1 MSGCKR
7 EILKSS
13 SDFSALSTNW
23 FNHFLVFRQNCNM
36 TRTWLKY
43 STSWLCWRRRCFRSR
58 NDWGEKTLII
68 WVNNYFC
75 WIIIGLRLILQSKES
90 KILDQKTIIKKMK
103 SLIEIQ
109 RIKLDTRGES
119 DKKFVVK
126 PIPKIVVED
135 TTQSR

>member
-36 TRTWLKY
+36 TRTWPKY
-43 STSWLCWRRRCFRSR
+43 STSWLCWRRRCFRNR

-90 KILDQKTIIKKMK
+90 KILDQKKIIKKMAGMM
-103 SLIEIQ
+103 EVQ
-109 RIKLDTRGES
+109 RIKSES
-119 DKKFVVK
+119 DKKFVIK

-135 TTQSR
+135 TSKLR